1 MMFDFDWSKRTH
13 KGLRKWIM
21 YMVKDQ
27 PRTGM
32 EIMDM
37 IENTAQGWW
46 RPSPGS
52 IYPLLDQMV
61 TEGALRKLE
70 GKKYSLTERGL
81 EEIERPFS
89 WMGPSYSPRSPEEVA
104 ETISSYVSYLEDVA
118 GSDRR
123 KLLGSA
129 GKIKEL
135 SSRLAKLGEST

>member
-1 MMFDFDWSKRTH
+1 
-13 KGLRKWIM
+13 
-21 YMVKDQ
+21 
-27 PRTGM
+27 
-32 EIMDM
+32 
-37 IENTAQGWW
+37 
-46 RPSPGS
+46 
-52 IYPLLDQMV
+52 MV

-135 SSRLAKLGEST
+135 MSRLAKLGEST

>member
-1 MMFDFDWSKRTH
+1 MMFNLDWSKRTH

-27 PRTGM
+27 ARTGM

-37 IENTAQGWW
+37 FENTSQGWW

-52 IYPLLDQMV
+52 IYPLLDEMV
-61 TEGALRKLE
+61 TEGVLRKME

-81 EEIERPFS
+81 EEIDRPFS

-104 ETISSYVSYLEDVA
+104 AVISSYVSYLEDVA
-118 GSDRR
+118 DSDRR
-123 KLLGSA
+123 KLQNSA